1 MEIRRF
7 SDLTDGQLN
16 EMLKEALARVSLLEE
31 EKSVRLYDCK
41 KKAWLD
47 LVEMIEEYNKN
58 YGAIIVKGRDNSGY
72 LVDLALEDM
81 NTSNFGFID
90 VT

>member
-1 MEIRRF
+1 METRRF

-16 EMLKEALARVSLLEE
+16 EILKEALARVSLLEE
-31 EKSVRLYDCK
+31 EKSARLYDCK

-58 YGAIIVKGRDNSGY
+58 YGTIIVKGRDNSGY
-72 LVDLALEDM
+72 LADLALEDM